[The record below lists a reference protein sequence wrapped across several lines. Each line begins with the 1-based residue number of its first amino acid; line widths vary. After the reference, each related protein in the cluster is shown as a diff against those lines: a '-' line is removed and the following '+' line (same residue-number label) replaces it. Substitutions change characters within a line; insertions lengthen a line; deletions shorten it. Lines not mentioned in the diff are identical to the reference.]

1 MTAVAGGPKV
11 LVADDDPGIRV
22 STAEILSLQ
31 GYSVTEAVDGD
42 DATAKLADPS
52 FDALVLDVRMPGR
65 DGIAVLDGADP
76 RPPPPGVL
84 LVSAYDIGPPTRAR
98 LGARVCQV
106 LRKPVPPPVLVD
118 AVARAVRLGREARTE
133 RDD

>member
-1 MTAVAGGPKV
+1 MNPEARV

-22 STAEILSLQ
+22 STAEILSRL
-31 GYSVTEAVDGD
+31 GYAVTEAVDGD
-42 DATAKLADPS
+42 DASAKLEDPS

-65 DGIAVLDGADP
+65 DGIAVLDHVDP

-84 LVSAYDIGPPTRAR
+84 LVSAYDIEQRTRAR
-98 LGARVCQV
+98 LGTRVCRV

-118 AVARAVRLGREARTE
+118 AVAEAVALAQAVRTE
-133 RDD
+133 RSS